1 MFIRH
6 KALVWAGVVP
16 IAVMATGLLWWPDP
30 VQRTS
35 GPLHHDA
42 YVWQRAWTPEVK
54 DRIGEAAGPL
64 RGLVVLAAEVSWSA
78 GQPIVAEAALDCAAL
93 RACNCPVGLAIR
105 INAYSGSFDQTAE
118 ATGLVADVA
127 ATVIRSARASR
138 LSVDELQL
146 DFDCPESK
154 LDGYRVWVKAVRQRI
169 GDLPLAVTV
178 LPSWMN
184 SPKFAPLVR
193 AAGAFVLQVHAL
205 RRAKS
210 LHDIPPLCDP
220 QRSRRW
226 VERAAEVDVPFRV
239 ALPTYSYLLA
249 FDATGAYLGASA
261 ETPGR
266 TWPAGTQF
274 RLLSSDAG
282 VAAALVQQWTE
293 DRPSL
298 LTGIIWYR
306 LPIEA
311 DRFNWQWKT
320 LHAIVDGRSP
330 RANLGVETRQ
340 VEQGLIEA
348 DLHNTGDADAH
359 VDVSVSLRWDGARPV
374 ARDTLGEFDG
384 DDLIGN
390 RWTLR
395 PRADAIP
402 TVLKPGER
410 KMIAWIRF
418 DTNTEVQAYV
428 TPNSD

>member
-1 MFIRH
+1 MLIRH
-6 KALVWAGVVP
+6 KALVWAAVAL
-16 IAVMATGLLWWPDP
+16 IAVMAALLLWRRDP

-35 GPLHHDA
+35 GPLRHGA
-42 YVWQRAWTPEVK
+42 YVWQRAWTPEMK
-54 DRIGEAAGPL
+54 DRILEAAGPL

-93 RACNCPVGLAIR
+93 RACNRPVGLAVR

-118 ATGLVADVA
+118 ATRLVADVA

-138 LSVDELQL
+138 LSVGELQL
-146 DFDCPESK
+146 DFDCPQSK
-154 LDGYRVWVKAVRQRI
+154 LDGYRVWVEAVRQRI

-178 LPSWMN
+178 LPSWLD
-184 SPKFAPLVR
+184 SPQFAPLVR
-193 AAGAFVLQVHAL
+193 TAGAFVLQVHSL

-210 LHDIPPLCDP
+210 LQDIPPLCDP

-226 VERAAEVDVPFRV
+226 VERAAEVGVPFRV

-249 FDATGAYLGASA
+249 FDATGAYLGASG
-261 ETPGR
+261 ETPRR

-274 RLLSSDAG
+274 RLLSADAR
-282 VAAALVQQWTE
+282 VTAALVGQWTE

-298 LTGIIWYR
+298 LTGILWYR
-306 LPIEA
+306 LPIET

-320 LHAIVDGRSP
+320 LHAIIDGRSP

-340 VEQGLIEA
+340 VEQNLIEV
-348 DLHNTGDADAH
+348 DMHNTGDADAH

-395 PRADAIP
+395 PRADALP
-402 TVLKPGER
+402 TVLRPGER
-410 KMIAWIRF
+410 RMIAWIRF

-428 TPNSD
+428 APNSD